1 MGQAK
6 PSKACRLQYRQE
18 RILDLISKPGGASA
32 TQLSERFH
40 VGRHIIIQDVRDLRA
55 MGYPIQTYMKTE
67 KNIYG
72 VAFELVHPPTK
83 R

>member
-1 MGQAK
+1 MGLTRRDKKNQA
-6 PSKACRLQYRQE
+6 RFRQKK
-18 RILDLISKPGGASA
+18 ILELVSKPGGASA

-72 VAFELVHPPTK
+72 VAFELVHLPTK